1 MLHLHNPITT
11 GSKFLASCLL
21 SMPKLY
27 LTNKLCNYIYI
38 LTNKLC
44 NFIYIYIYIHY
55 SSQAVEISRKNGEH
69 RRDKK
74 GVATRCVNS
83 NDYKK
88 IAIVKL
94 NSLLETGFY
103 LFIS

>member
-1 MLHLHNPITT
+1 MLHLHNPIIT

-27 LTNKLCNYIYI
+27 LTNKLCNY
-38 LTNKLC
+38 
-44 NFIYIYIYIHY
+44 IYIYIYIHY

-88 IAIVKL
+88 TAMHG
-94 NSLLETGFY
+94 E
-103 LFIS
+103 

>member
-1 MLHLHNPITT
+1 MLHLHNLIIT

-38 LTNKLC
+38 
-44 NFIYIYIYIHY
+44 YIYIYINY

-94 NSLLETGFY
+94 NSLLETGSY
-103 LFIS
+103 LFIYFLSKLY

>member
-1 MLHLHNPITT
+1 MLHLHNLIIT

-38 LTNKLC
+38 
-44 NFIYIYIYIHY
+44 YIHY

-69 RRDKK
+69 RRGKK

-83 NDYKK
+83 NNYKK
-88 IAIVKL
+88 IAGHRQIKFVFR
-94 NSLLETGFY
+94 NWI
-103 LFIS
+103 LFIYFLSKLY